1 MNSPGFMALVTWVK
15 FLGEKLQVT
24 ILLTEFFEK
33 RQFFGSSFSFKRLKS
48 TRRLLIKHHMHMLR
62 VYGLKTFG
70 SDPPVKFLLRAR
82 PGEWKR
88 KPSIPEIPSIGGPN
102 IYSLSH
108 GACSSG
114 PSEDQI
120 SWIWVCGTI
129 YFALPLMRLI
139 VYRRLII
146 GIYVYIYT

>member
-62 VYGLKTFG
+62 VYGLKTFAAI
-70 SDPPVKFLLRAR
+70 PPSSFCSGLARVNEKGNPASLRYRASGDQTSTLFLTVHVPLVPLKIKFLGSGCVEPFILH
-82 PGEWKR
+82 
-88 KPSIPEIPSIGGPN
+88 
-102 IYSLSH
+102 SLWW
-108 GACSSG
+108 G
-114 PSEDQI
+114 
-120 SWIWVCGTI
+120 
-129 YFALPLMRLI
+129 
-139 VYRRLII
+139 
-146 GIYVYIYT
+146 